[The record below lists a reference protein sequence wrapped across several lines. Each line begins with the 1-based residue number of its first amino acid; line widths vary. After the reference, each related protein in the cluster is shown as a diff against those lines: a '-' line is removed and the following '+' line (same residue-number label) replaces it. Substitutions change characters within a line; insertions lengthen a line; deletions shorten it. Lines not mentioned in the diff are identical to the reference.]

1 MGLYNTTYGV
11 KGRVIVLFVS
21 LFILIISATAGASA
35 GPSAGP
41 DAASS
46 KFVTVKDGHLYFGDS
61 RLFIRGINYY
71 PKGKVWNDFWSGFD
85 AAEVRR
91 DFGTIRSMGFNCVRV
106 FLQYDSF
113 GRENL
118 DNSSATKLSMLL
130 SAAADEGLR
139 VIVTLFDR
147 IDPRTFYSSWNFPK
161 IEKHLES
168 LVPLFSND
176 SAILCWDLKNEP
188 DLDYRFNL
196 NSGVVNDCISR
207 MIAKVR
213 SLDSNHLIT
222 VGYLN
227 PPPGQATAGCD
238 ILSFHFY
245 AAAEK
250 FPAAMDSAKFIAKGR
265 PVLLEEFGFTT
276 SGIRSLRSPANEVQ
290 EYYFSSVLASVLGG
304 DIDGFLIWTLYDHP
318 RETEIEERE
327 RHFGMIGLN
336 GSVKPASKL
345 VSRKMII
352 TRDPVRIAVY
362 NDNEAGMSL
371 EVLDISG
378 NSVRTLAGAKKFSA
392 GGHIF
397 YWDLRDNDGRMVPR
411 GEYLVMMRSGDTSV
425 SERISVSAKDMR
437 AAVFTISALILLA
450 LSAYLL
456 PYAKHLAGH
465 GKRRRK

>member
-1 MGLYNTTYGV
+1 MIYGV
-11 KGRVIVLFVS
+11 KGRIFVLFVS
-21 LFILIISATAGASA
+21 LFILNLSATAVAADSSSA
-35 GPSAGP
+35 GAGTSSA
-41 DAASS
+41 A
-46 KFVTVKDGHLYFGDS
+46 FVSVKNGHLYSGDS
-61 RLFIRGINYY
+61 RLFVRGINYY

-91 DFGTIRSMGFNCVRV
+91 DLGTIRSMGFNCIRI

-118 DNSSATKLSMLL
+118 DNGAAAKLSMVL
-130 SAAADEGLR
+130 SAAADEGLK

-147 IDPRTFYSSWNFPK
+147 IDPRTFYSPWNYPK
-161 IEKHLES
+161 IDKHLES
-168 LVPLFSND
+168 LVPLFSSD
-176 SAILCWDLKNEP
+176 PAILCWDVKNEP

-207 MIAKVR
+207 IVVKVR
-213 SLDSNHLIT
+213 SLDANHLIT

-227 PPPGQATAGCD
+227 PPPGQAAAQCD

-250 FPAAMDSAKFIAKGR
+250 LPAAIDSAKFIAKGR

-276 SGIRSLRSPANEVQ
+276 SGIRSFKAPANEVQ
-290 EYYFSSVLASVLGG
+290 DKYFSSVLSSVFGG
-304 DIDGFLIWTLYDHP
+304 DIDGFFVWTLYDHP
-318 RETEIEERE
+318 RDTEIEERE
-327 RHFGMIGLN
+327 RSFGMIGLN
-336 GSVKPASKL
+336 GSLKPASKL
-345 VSRKMII
+345 IPKKMII
-352 TRDPVRIAVY
+352 TPDPVKIAIY
-362 NDNEAGMSL
+362 NDLEAGMSL

-378 NSVRTLAGAKKFSA
+378 NAVRTLAGAKKFSP
-392 GGHIF
+392 GGHVF
-397 YWDLRDNDGRMVPR
+397 YWDCKDNDGRTVPR

-425 SERISVSAKDMR
+425 SERISVSSKDMR

-456 PYAKHLAGH
+456 PLVKRLAGH

>member
-1 MGLYNTTYGV
+1 MIYGV
-11 KGRVIVLFVS
+11 KGRIFVLFVS
-21 LFILIISATAGASA
+21 LFILNST
-35 GPSAGP
+35 
-41 DAASS
+41 AASTD
-46 KFVTVKDGHLYFGDS
+46 FVTVKNGHLYSGDS

-71 PKGKVWNDFWSGFD
+71 TKGKVWNDFWSGFD

-91 DFGTIRSMGFNCVRV
+91 DLGTARSMGFNCVRI

-118 DNSSATKLSMLL
+118 DNGAAAKLSMVL

-147 IDPRTFYSSWNFPK
+147 IDPRTFYSSWNYHK
-161 IEKHLES
+161 IDKHLES

-176 SAILCWDLKNEP
+176 PAILCWDVKNEP
-188 DLDYRFNL
+188 DLDYGFNL
-196 NSGVVNDCISR
+196 NSGVVNECISR
-207 MIAKVR
+207 MITKVR
-213 SLDSNHLIT
+213 SLDPNHLIT

-227 PPPGQATAGCD
+227 PPPGNATAECD

-250 FPAAMDSAKFIAKGR
+250 LPAAIDSAKFIAKGR

-276 SGIRSLRSPANEVQ
+276 SGIRSFRAPANEVQ
-290 EYYFSSVLASVLGG
+290 DDYFSSVLASVFGG
-304 DIDGFLIWTLYDHP
+304 DIDGFFVWTLYDHP
-318 RETEIEERE
+318 NGTKIEERE
-327 RHFGMIGLN
+327 RHFGMIGLD

-345 VSRKMII
+345 IPKRMII
-352 TRDPVRIAVY
+352 YPDRVYVPCTDATGTVKIAIY
-362 NDNEAGMSL
+362 NDVEAGMSL

-378 NSVRTLAGAKKFSA
+378 NAVRTLAGAKKFSS
-392 GGHIF
+392 GGHVF
-397 YWDLRDNDGRMVPR
+397 YWDCRDNNGKTVPR
-411 GEYLVMMRSGDTSV
+411 GEYLVMLRSGDTSV

-437 AAVFTISALILLA
+437 AAVLTISVLILLA
-450 LSAYLL
+450 LATLLL
-456 PYAKHLAGH
+456 PLAKRFTGH

>member
-1 MGLYNTTYGV
+1 MIYGV
-11 KGRVIVLFVS
+11 KGRFFVLFVS
-21 LFILIISATAGASA
+21 LLILTLSATAGAS
-35 GPSAGP
+35 
-41 DAASS
+41 D
-46 KFVTVKDGHLYFGDS
+46 FVTVKNGHLYSGNS
-61 RLFIRGINYY
+61 RLFVRGINYY

-91 DFGTIRSMGFNCVRV
+91 DLGKIRSMGFNCVRV

-118 DNSSATKLSMLL
+118 DNGAAAKLSMVL

-139 VIVTLFDR
+139 VIATLFDR
-147 IDPRTFYSSWNFPK
+147 IDPRTFYSPWNYPK
-161 IEKHLES
+161 IDKHLES

-176 SAILCWDLKNEP
+176 PAILCWDVKNEP

-213 SLDSNHLIT
+213 SLDANHLIT

-227 PPPGQATAGCD
+227 PPPGQAAGQCD

-245 AAAEK
+245 AAADK
-250 FPAAMDSAKFIAKGR
+250 LPAAIDSAKFIAKGR

-276 SGIRSLRSPANEVQ
+276 SGIRSLRAPANKVQ
-290 EYYFSSVLASVLGG
+290 DGYFSSVLTSVFGG
-304 DIDGFLIWTLYDHP
+304 DIDGFLVWTLYDHP
-318 RETEIEERE
+318 RDTNIEERE
-327 RHFGMIGLN
+327 RSFGMIGLD
-336 GSVKPASKL
+336 GSAKPASKL
-345 VSRKMII
+345 VSKKMII
-352 TRDPVRIAVY
+352 YPNPVYAPCTDAAGTARIAIY
-362 NDNEAGMSL
+362 NDLEAGMSL

-378 NSVRTLAGAKKFSA
+378 NAVRTLAGAKKFSP

-397 YWDLRDNDGRMVPR
+397 YWDCKDNDGRTVPR
-411 GEYLVMMRSGDTSV
+411 GEYLVMLRSGDTSV
-425 SERISVSAKDMR
+425 SERISVSTKDMR

-456 PYAKHLAGH
+456 PLAKRFAGH

>member
-1 MGLYNTTYGV
+1 MTYGV
-11 KGRVIVLFVS
+11 KGRIFVLFVS
-21 LFILIISATAGASA
+21 LFILTLSATAGASA
-35 GPSAGP
+35 GASAE
-41 DAASS
+41 AVTASHV
-46 KFVTVKDGHLYFGDS
+46 FVTVKDGHLYSGGS

-71 PKGKVWNDFWSGFD
+71 PKGKVWDDFWSGFD

-91 DFGTIRSMGFNCVRV
+91 DFGTIRMMGFNCVRI

-118 DNSSATKLSMLL
+118 DNGAAAKLSMVLS
-130 SAAADEGLR
+130 SAAFEGLR

-147 IDPRTFYSSWNFPK
+147 IDPRTFYSHWNYPK
-161 IEKHLES
+161 IDKHLES

-176 SAILCWDLKNEP
+176 PAILCWDLKNEP

-196 NSGVVNDCISR
+196 NSSVVNDCISR
-207 MIAKVR
+207 MITKVR
-213 SLDSNHLIT
+213 SLDANHLIT

-250 FPAAMDSAKFIAKGR
+250 LPAAIDSAKFIAKGR

-276 SGIRSLRSPANEVQ
+276 SGIRSFKVPANEAQ
-290 EYYFSSVLASVLGG
+290 ENYFSSVLASVLGG
-304 DIDGFLIWTLYDHP
+304 GIDGFFVWTLYDHP
-318 RETEIEERE
+318 RDTKIEERE
-327 RHFGMIGLN
+327 RYFGMIGLN
-336 GSVKPASKL
+336 GSAKPASKL
-345 VSRKMII
+345 VPKKMII

-362 NDNEAGMSL
+362 NDLEAGMSL

-378 NSVRTLAGAKKFSA
+378 NAVRTLAGAGRYSQ

-397 YWDLRDNDGRMVPR
+397 YWDLRDNDGRLAPR
-411 GEYLVMMRSGDTSV
+411 GEYLVMLRSGDISV
-425 SERISVSAKDMR
+425 SERVSVSAKDMR

-450 LSAYLL
+450 LSAYLV
-456 PYAKHLAGH
+456 PFAKRLAGH
-465 GKRRRK
+465 GKGRRK